1 MKKLGWGLV
10 GGGQGSQIGF
20 AHRAGSV
27 MDGKFQFIAGAMD
40 IDPQKAVAFGIAQGL
55 DKERC
60 YCTWQEMVEKE

>member
-10 GGGQGSQIGF
+10 GGGEGSQIGF

-27 MDGKFQFIAGAMD
+27 MDGKFQFLAGAMD
-40 IDPQKAVAFGIAQGL
+40 IDPKRAVEFGIAQGL

-60 YCTWQEMVEKE
+60 YG